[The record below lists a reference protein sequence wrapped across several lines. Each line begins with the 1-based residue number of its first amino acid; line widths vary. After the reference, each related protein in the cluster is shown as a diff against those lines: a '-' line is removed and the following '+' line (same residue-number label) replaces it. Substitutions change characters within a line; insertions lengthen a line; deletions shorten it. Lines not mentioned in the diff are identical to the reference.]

1 MKIGVI
7 TIVLNENYGGIL
19 QAFALQKV
27 LKEMGHDVTLIDRWR
42 GWHFSFWGKCK
53 SYSKRIVE
61 RFLLGRN
68 TPIRYDIAL
77 QNEINVISKYT
88 RPFIDKY
95 IKRIITRDFSE
106 IKAKDFDAY
115 IIGSDQIW
123 RAPAS
128 RPQLYNAY
136 LNFAKDWNVKRI
148 SYAAS
153 FGTNEWEYSEEET
166 FVCGNLLKKFDAIS
180 VREIGGVD
188 LCRQK
193 FNVEAKFVLDPT
205 MLLDKEIYSR
215 LFETAGTPKSEGELF
230 CYILDKDDIKDQ
242 IITNIAEITKFR
254 PFYVNSKY
262 QDRTAPIEE
271 RVQPPVEEWLRGFH
285 DAKFVITDSFH
296 GCVFSII
303 YNKPF
308 VVYKNHNRGNA
319 RFDSLLKTFNLE
331 NRVCK
336 EIVDL
341 HSILNEPINWDI
353 VNQKLTSLKEVSFK
367 FLKSSL
373 LSS

>member
-1 MKIGVI
+1 MRIGVI

-19 QAFALQKV
+19 QAFALQTV
-27 LKEMGHDVTLIDRWR
+27 LKEMGHEVTLIDRWR
-42 GWHFSFWGKCK
+42 GWHFTLFGKYK
-53 SYSKRIVE
+53 SYAKRFIKKH
-61 RFLLGRN
+61 LLGAN
-68 TPIRYDIAL
+68 IPVRYDVAV
-77 QNEINVISKYT
+77 QNEIKAISTHT
-88 RPFIDKY
+88 RPFIEKY
-95 IKRIITRDFSE
+95 IKRIITRDFKN
-106 IKAKDFDAY
+106 IKPNDFDAF
-115 IIGSDQIW
+115 IVGSDQIW

-128 RPQLYNAY
+128 RPQLYNVY
-136 LNFAKDWNVKRI
+136 LEFAKKWDVRRI

-153 FGTNEWEYSEEET
+153 FGTDVWEYDEKET
-166 FVCGNLLKKFDAIS
+166 CDCGELLKKFDAVS
-180 VREIGGVD
+180 VRETGGVD